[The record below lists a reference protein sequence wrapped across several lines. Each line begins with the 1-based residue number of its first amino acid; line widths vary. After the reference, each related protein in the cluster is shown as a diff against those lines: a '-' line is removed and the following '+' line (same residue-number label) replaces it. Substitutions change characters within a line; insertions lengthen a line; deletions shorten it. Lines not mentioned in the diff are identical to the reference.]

1 MSRNRRRD
9 SRVPEPSPFRIMKT
23 STDIR
28 ADYLRFFEQKGHRI
42 VPSAP
47 VAPQD
52 DATLLFTNA
61 GMNQFKDVFLGTG
74 RRDYSRAV
82 DTQKCIRVSGHHND
96 LEEVGFS
103 AQHHT
108 FFEMLGNW
116 SFGDYFKREAIAWA
130 WELLTEVWGLPK
142 DRLCA
147 TVFGGDDADGL
158 AADEEAEALWT
169 EVTELPADRVF
180 RLDKTDNFW
189 QMGETGPCGPCSE
202 VHYYLGDDP
211 ASWYRESPDLDGPDS
226 VEIWNLVFIQFNR
239 DADGALHPLPDK
251 HVDTGMGFERIC
263 TVLQGVA
270 STYDTDL
277 FQPILAAIGEI
288 TGKTYN
294 DENRVAMRVIAD
306 HVRTLCFAV
315 ADGVLPSNEG
325 RGYVLRRIL
334 RRAARYGRTLGMHE
348 PFIHGLA
355 PVVVRVMGD
364 VFPEVAEQAEHISRV
379 IRSEEEGFGKTLDR
393 GLEMFEVVSREGRIS
408 GPDAF
413 RLYDTYGFPIDLTQL
428 MGAERGLAVDLQ
440 GFETEMAAQ
449 QARSREAGRRVFAS
463 QEAVSDDFLPEEH
476 SVFLGY
482 ERLALDTRVVAW
494 KSGADGRVD
503 VYLQETPFYAE
514 AGGQVGDQGRIGN
527 GDVEVRVEET
537 FRAGEGVVHRGR
549 LSRGCAN
556 TLEDA
561 LVEARVDAGR
571 RTDTA
576 RNHTATHLLHEALR
590 QVLGDHVNQAGSL
603 VAPDRLRF
611 DFNHFE
617 AVSTDQQKQI
627 VQLVN
632 RVIRRDL
639 AVETEMVGLDE
650 ARRMGA
656 RMLFSEKYGDV
667 VRTVRAGDFSLE
679 LCGGTH
685 VDSTGQIG
693 MLQLTAETGTASG
706 VRRVEAVTA
715 AGVEAL
721 FGKQRSTLT
730 ALEDLMSVEAD
741 SLPDR
746 VKRLISRNRDLERT
760 VQSLRSASAGERMRD
775 LAGEAVDVDGVRVVA
790 TAVQPADM
798 EAFREMGDRL
808 RETLGSGVGVLGAAL
823 NGKASLIAVVTDDLI
838 RRGVQA
844 GPIVKAVAELVGGGG
859 GGRPHLAQAGGRHPE
874 KLPDALARVPGI
886 VRAQLGR

>member
-1 MSRNRRRD
+1 
-9 SRVPEPSPFRIMKT
+9 MKT
-23 STDIR
+23 SADIR
-28 ADYLRFFEQKGHRI
+28 EEYLRFFEGKGHTI
-42 VPSAP
+42 VPGAP
-47 VAPQD
+47 VAPQE

-74 RRDYSRAV
+74 RRDYRRAV

-130 WELLTEVWGLPK
+130 WELLTEVWQLPR

-147 TVFGGDDADGL
+147 TVFGGDAADGL

-169 EVTELPADRVF
+169 EVTDLPAERVI

-211 ASWYRESPDLDGPDS
+211 SSWFREVPDLDGPDT

-239 DADGALHPLPDK
+239 DAAGVLHPLPDK
-251 HVDTGMGFERIC
+251 HVDTGMGFERVC
-263 TVLQGVA
+263 TVLQGVE

-277 FQPILAAIGEI
+277 FRPILGAIGGV
-288 TGKTYN
+288 TGKPYS
-294 DENRVAMRVIAD
+294 DEHRVAMRVIAD
-306 HVRTLCFAV
+306 HIRTLCFAI

-334 RRAARYGRTLGMHE
+334 RRAARYGRTLEMHD
-348 PFIHGLA
+348 PFIHGLV
-355 PVVVRVMGD
+355 PVVVEVMGD
-364 VFPEVAEQAEHISRV
+364 VFPEVAEQADHISRV

-393 GLEMFEVVSREGRIS
+393 GLEMFEVVSADGRIS
-408 GPDAF
+408 GRDAF

-428 MGAERGLAVDLQ
+428 MCAERGLEVDLD
-440 GFETEMAAQ
+440 GFEAEMAAQ
-449 QARSREAGRRVFAS
+449 QERSREVGRRVFAS
-463 QEAVSDDFLPEEH
+463 QEAVTDDFLPSEH
-476 SVFLGY
+476 SAFVGY
-482 ERLALDTRVVAW
+482 ERLALDTVVVAC
-494 KSGADGRVD
+494 KAAADGRMD
-503 VYLQETPFYAE
+503 VYLRETPFYAE
-514 AGGQVGDQGRIGN
+514 AGGQVGDRGVIQN
-527 GDVEVRVEET
+527 GDLEVAVDET
-537 FRAGEGVVHRGR
+537 FRSGEGIVHRGR
-549 LSRGCAN
+549 LTRGCA
-556 TLEDA
+556 DA
-561 LVEARVDAGR
+561 LEGVHVEARVDAAR
-571 RTDTA
+571 RMETA

-590 QVLGDHVNQAGSL
+590 QVLGNHVNQAGSL

-617 AVSTDQQKQI
+617 AVTPAQQEKI
-627 VQLVN
+627 ARIVN
-632 RVIRRDL
+632 REIRRDL
-639 AVETEMVGLDE
+639 DVDTAMVDLDE
-650 ARRMGA
+650 ARRTGA
-656 RMLFSEKYGDV
+656 RMLFSEKYGDI
-667 VRTVRAGDFSLE
+667 VRTVRIGDFSLE

-685 VDSTGQIG
+685 VGSTGQIG
-693 MLQLTAETGTASG
+693 MLELTVETGIAAG
-706 VRRVEAVTA
+706 VRRMEAVTG

-721 FGKQRSTLT
+721 IRKQRSTLVE
-730 ALEDLMSVEAD
+730 LEEMLSVEAGA
-741 SLPDR
+741 LPDR
-746 VKRLISRNRDLERT
+746 VNRLISRSKELERT
-760 VQSLRSASAGERMRD
+760 VQSLRSASAGEQMRD
-775 LAGEAVDVDGVRVVA
+775 LAGAAVDVDGVRVVA

-838 RRGVQA
+838 QRGVKA
-844 GPIVKAVAELVGGGG
+844 GNIVKAVAELLGGGG

-874 KLPDALARVPGI
+874 MMSDALGQVPRI
-886 VRAQLGR
+886 VRLQLEG

>member
-1 MSRNRRRD
+1 MPQFACTFANAYHT
-9 SRVPEPSPFRIMKT
+9 MK
-23 STDIR
+23 SSANIR
-28 ADYLRFFEQKGHRI
+28 EEYLRFFEEKGHTI

-130 WELLTEVWGLPK
+130 WELLTEVWQLPG

-147 TVFGGDDADGL
+147 TVFGGDAADGL

-169 EVTELPADRVF
+169 EVTDLPAERVL

-202 VHYYLGDDP
+202 LHYYLGEDP
-211 ASWYRESPDLDGPDS
+211 ASWFREIPDLDGPDTS
-226 VEIWNLVFIQFNR
+226 EIWNLVFIQFNR
-239 DADGALHPLPDK
+239 DAEGVLHPLPDK

-263 TVLQGVA
+263 TVLQGVE

-277 FQPILAAIGEI
+277 FQPILTAISEV
-288 TGKTYN
+288 TGRSYN

-306 HVRTLCFAV
+306 HIRTLCFAV

-334 RRAARYGRTLGMHE
+334 RRAARYGRTLEMHD
-348 PFIHGLA
+348 PFIYGLV
-355 PVVVRVMGD
+355 PVVVNVMGN
-364 VFPEVAEQAEHISRV
+364 VFPEVTDQADHISRV

-393 GLEMFEVVSREGRIS
+393 GLEMFEVVSGDGRIS
-408 GPDAF
+408 GRDAF

-428 MGAERGLAVDLQ
+428 MCAERGLEVDLE
-440 GFETEMAAQ
+440 GFEAEMAAQ

-463 QEAVSDDFLPEEH
+463 QEAVSSDFLPPEH
-476 SVFLGY
+476 SVFVGY
-482 ERLALDTRVVAW
+482 DRLALDTVVAAH
-494 KSGADGRVD
+494 KAVENGRVD
-503 VYLQETPFYAE
+503 VYLRETPFYAE
-514 AGGQVGDQGRIGN
+514 AGGQEGDRGRIQN
-527 GDVEVRVEET
+527 GDLEVQVEET
-537 FRAGEGVVHRGR
+537 FRSGEGIVHRGR
-549 LSRGCAN
+549 LSRGCA
-556 TLEDA
+556 DA
-561 LVEARVDAGR
+561 LEGAHVEARVDAGR
-571 RTDTA
+571 RMETA
-576 RNHTATHLLHEALR
+576 RNHTATHMLHEALR
-590 QVLGDHVNQAGSL
+590 QVLGNHVNQAGSL

-617 AVSTDQQKQI
+617 AVTPAQQDEI
-627 VQLVN
+627 ARIVN

-639 AVETEMVGLDE
+639 KVDTDMVGLEE
-650 ARRMGA
+650 ARRNGA
-656 RMLFSEKYGDV
+656 RMLFSEKYGDI
-667 VRTVRAGDFSLE
+667 VRTVRIGDFSLE

-685 VDSTGQIG
+685 VESTGQIG
-693 MLQLTAETGTASG
+693 MLLLTAETGTAAG
-706 VRRVEAVTA
+706 VRRVEAVTG

-721 FGKQRSTLT
+721 IRKQRSTVA
-730 ALEDLMSVEAD
+730 ALEEMLSVEAD
-741 SLPDR
+741 ALPDR
-746 VKRLISRNRDLERT
+746 VERLISRGKELERT
-760 VQSLRSASAGERMRD
+760 VQSIRSASAGEQMRD
-775 LAGEAVDVDGVRVVA
+775 LAGAAVEVDGVRVVA

-808 RETLGSGVGVLGAAL
+808 RETLESGVGVLGAAL

-844 GPIVKAVAELVGGGG
+844 GNIVKAVAELVGGGG

-874 KLPDALARVPGI
+874 RISDALARVPEI
-886 VRAQLGR
+886 VRLQLER

>member
-1 MSRNRRRD
+1 
-9 SRVPEPSPFRIMKT
+9 MKT

-28 ADYLRFFEQKGHRI
+28 SDYLRFFEARGHRI

-74 RRDYSRAV
+74 RRDYRRAV

-158 AADEEAEALWT
+158 APDEEAEALWT
-169 EVTELPADRVF
+169 EVTDLPADRVF

-202 VHYYLGDDP
+202 VHYYQGDDP
-211 ASWYRESPDLDGPDS
+211 ASWYREGPDLDGPDS

-239 DADGALHPLPDK
+239 DADGVLHPLPDK

-263 TVLQGVA
+263 TVLQGVE

-288 TGKTYN
+288 SGRPYN

-334 RRAARYGRTLGMHE
+334 RRAARYGRTLGMHD
-348 PFIHGLA
+348 PFIHGLV

-364 VFPEVAEQAEHISRV
+364 VFPEVAEQAGHISRV

-408 GPDAF
+408 GRDAF

-440 GFETEMAAQ
+440 GFEEEMAAQ
-449 QARSREAGRRVFAS
+449 QERSREAGRRVFAS
-463 QEAVSDDFLPEEH
+463 QEAVSDDFLPDEH

-482 ERLALDTRVVAW
+482 ERLVLDTRVVAW
-494 KSGADGRVD
+494 KSGDDGRVD

-527 GDVEVRVEET
+527 GDLEVCVDET
-537 FRAGEGVVHRGR
+537 FRSGEGIVHRGR
-549 LSRGCAN
+549 LSRGSAD
-556 TLEDA
+556 TLEGA

-571 RTDTA
+571 RMETA

-617 AVSTDQQKQI
+617 AVSPDQQEQI

-667 VRTVRAGDFSLE
+667 VRTVRVGDFSLE

-685 VDSTGQIG
+685 VGSTGRIG

-721 FGKQRSTLT
+721 IGKQRSTLA
-730 ALEDLMSVEAD
+730 ALEGLMSVDAHA
-741 SLPDR
+741 LPDR
-746 VKRLISRNRDLERT
+746 VNRLITRNRELERT

-823 NGKASLIAVVTDDLI
+823 NGNASLIAVVTDDLI

-874 KLPDALARVPGI
+874 KMPDALARVPGI
-886 VRAQLGR
+886 VRAQLAR

>member
-1 MSRNRRRD
+1 MSRNRAPV
-9 SRVPEPSPFRIMKT
+9 SIKPFRNMKT

-28 ADYLRFFEQKGHRI
+28 SDYLRFFEARGHRI

-47 VAPQD
+47 VAPHD

-74 RRDYSRAV
+74 RRDYRRAV

-130 WELLTEVWGLPK
+130 WELLTEFWGLPK

-169 EVTELPADRVF
+169 EVTDLPAERVF

-202 VHYYLGDDP
+202 VHYYPGDDP
-211 ASWYRESPDLDGPDS
+211 ASWYREGPDLDGPDS

-263 TVLQGVA
+263 TVLQGVE

-288 TGKTYN
+288 SGKPYN
-294 DENRVAMRVIAD
+294 DENRVAMRVVAD
-306 HVRTLCFAV
+306 HIRTLCFAV

-334 RRAARYGRTLGMHE
+334 RRAARYGRTLGMHD
-348 PFIHGLA
+348 PFIHRLA
-355 PVVVRVMGD
+355 PVVIRVMGD
-364 VFPEVAEQAEHISRV
+364 VFPEVAEQAGHISSV

-408 GPDAF
+408 GRDAF

-428 MGAERGLAVDLQ
+428 MGAERGLAVDLP
-440 GFETEMAAQ
+440 GFEKAMAAQ

-463 QEAVSDDFLPEEH
+463 QEAVSDDFLPDEH

-494 KSGADGRVD
+494 KSGEDGRVD
-503 VYLQETPFYAE
+503 VYLRETPFYAE
-514 AGGQVGDQGRIGN
+514 AGGQVGDRGCIGN
-527 GDVEVRVEET
+527 GDLEVRVEET
-537 FRAGEGVVHRGR
+537 FRSGEGIVHRGR
-549 LSRGCAN
+549 LARGSAD
-556 TLEDA
+556 TLEGA

-617 AVSTDQQKQI
+617 AVTPDQQEQI

-639 AVETEMVGLDE
+639 AVETEMVGLEE
-650 ARRMGA
+650 ARRLGA

-667 VRTVRAGDFSLE
+667 VQTVRVGDFSLE

-685 VDSTGQIG
+685 VGSTGQIG

-721 FGKQRSTLT
+721 IGEQRSTLT
-730 ALEDLMSVEAD
+730 ALEGLMSVDTHA
-741 SLPDR
+741 LPDR
-746 VKRLISRNRDLERT
+746 VNRLISRNRELERT
-760 VQSLRSASAGERMRD
+760 VQSLRSASAGVRMRD

-790 TAVQPADM
+790 RAVQPADM

-874 KLPDALARVPGI
+874 KMPDALARVPGI
-886 VRAQLGR
+886 VRAQLAR

>member
-1 MSRNRRRD
+1 
-9 SRVPEPSPFRIMKT
+9 MKT
-23 STDIR
+23 SIDIR
-28 ADYLRFFEQKGHRI
+28 TDFLRFFEAKGHRI
-42 VPSAP
+42 VPGAP

-130 WELLTEVWGLPK
+130 WELLTEVWRLPRE
-142 DRLCA
+142 RLCA

-158 AADEEAEALWT
+158 AADEEAEALWA
-169 EVTELPADRVF
+169 EVTDLPAERVY

-211 ASWYRESPDLDGPDS
+211 ASWYRDSPDLDGPDS

-239 DADGALHPLPDK
+239 DASGALHALPDK

-263 TVLQGVA
+263 TVLQGGE

-277 FQPILAAIGEI
+277 FQPILGAIGEI
-288 TGKTYN
+288 TGRPYN

-306 HVRTLCFAV
+306 HIRTLCFAT
-315 ADGVLPSNEG
+315 ADGVLPSSEG

-334 RRAARYGRTLGMHE
+334 RRAARYGRTLGMHD
-348 PFIHGLA
+348 PFIHKLV
-355 PVVVRVMGD
+355 PVVVRIMGD
-364 VFPEVAEQAEHISRV
+364 VFPEVTEQAGHISRV

-393 GLEMFEVVSREGRIS
+393 GLEMFEVVSREGKIS
-408 GPDAF
+408 GRDAF

-428 MGAERGLAVDLQ
+428 MGAERGLAVDLH
-440 GFETEMAAQ
+440 GFEKEMAAQ

-476 SVFLGY
+476 SGFLGY
-482 ERLALDTRVVAW
+482 DRLAIDTRVVAC
-494 KSGADGRVD
+494 KSGEDGRVD
-503 VYLQETPFYAE
+503 VYLHETPFYAE
-514 AGGQVGDQGRIGN
+514 AGGQVGDRGCIRN
-527 GDVEVRVEET
+527 GDLEVRVEET
-537 FRAGEGVVHRGR
+537 FRSGEGIVHRGR
-549 LSRGCAN
+549 LTRGCAE
-556 TLEDA
+556 TLDNA

-571 RTDTA
+571 RMDTA

-611 DFNHFE
+611 DFSHFE
-617 AVSTDQQKQI
+617 AVSPDQQEKI

-639 AVETEMVGLDE
+639 AVETETVGLE
-650 ARRMGA
+650 SARRMGA

-667 VRTVRAGDFSLE
+667 VRTVRIEDFSLE

-685 VDSTGQIG
+685 VGSTGQIG
-693 MLQLTAETGTASG
+693 MLQLTAESGTASG
-706 VRRVEAVTA
+706 VRRMEAVTA

-721 FGKQRSTLT
+721 IGKQRSTLT
-730 ALEDLMSVEAD
+730 ALEGLMSVEAPA
-741 SLPDR
+741 LPDR
-746 VKRLISRNRDLERT
+746 VNRLISRNRELERT
-760 VQSLRSASAGERMRD
+760 VQSLRSESAGERMRD
-775 LAGEAVDVDGVRVVA
+775 LAGDAVDVDGVRVVA
-790 TAVQPADM
+790 TAVRPADM

-808 RETLGSGVGVLGAAL
+808 RETLESGVGVLGAAL

-844 GPIVKAVAELVGGGG
+844 GPIVKAVAEFVGGGG

-874 KLPDALARVPGI
+874 KMPDALARVPDI

>member
-1 MSRNRRRD
+1 M
-9 SRVPEPSPFRIMKT
+9 
-23 STDIR
+23 
-28 ADYLRFFEQKGHRI
+28 
-42 VPSAP
+42 PSAP

-74 RRDYSRAV
+74 RREYSRAV
-82 DTQKCIRVSGHHND
+82 DTQKCIRVSGRHND

-103 AQHHT
+103 SQHHT

-130 WELLTEVWGLPK
+130 WELLTEVWQLPRE
-142 DRLCA
+142 RLCA

-158 AADEEAEALWT
+158 AADEEAEALWVEMT
-169 EVTELPADRVF
+169 DLPAERVF

-211 ASWYRESPDLDGPDS
+211 ASWYREGPDLDGPDS

-263 TVLQGVA
+263 TVLQGVE

-288 TGKTYN
+288 TGKPYN

-315 ADGVLPSNEG
+315 ADGVLPSSEG

-334 RRAARYGRTLGMHE
+334 RRAARYGRTLGMHD

-364 VFPEVAEQAEHISRV
+364 VFPEVAEQAGHISRV

-408 GPDAF
+408 GRDAF

-440 GFETEMAAQ
+440 GFEREMAAQ

-463 QEAVSDDFLPEEH
+463 QEAVSDDFLPKEH

-514 AGGQVGDQGRIGN
+514 AGGQVGDQGLIGN

-537 FRAGEGVVHRGR
+537 FRSGEGIVHRGR
-549 LSRGCAN
+549 LSRGCAD
-556 TLEDA
+556 TLERVR
-561 LVEARVDAGR
+561 VEARVDVGR

-603 VAPDRLRF
+603 VAPGRLRF

-617 AVSTDQQKQI
+617 AVSPDQQEQI
-627 VQLVN
+627 AQLVN

-639 AVETEMVGLDE
+639 AVESEMVGLKE

-667 VRTVRAGDFSLE
+667 VRTVRVGDFSLE

-685 VDSTGQIG
+685 VGSTGQIG

-721 FGKQRSTLT
+721 IEKQRSTLT
-730 ALEDLMSVEAD
+730 VLKGLMGVEAHA
-741 SLPDR
+741 LPDR
-746 VKRLISRNRDLERT
+746 VNRLMSRNRELERT
-760 VQSLRSASAGERMRD
+760 VQSLRRASAGERMRD
-775 LAGEAVDVDGVRVVA
+775 LAVEAIDVDGVRVVA
-790 TAVQPADM
+790 TAVQPADV

-844 GPIVKAVAELVGGGG
+844 GPIVKAVAVLVGGGG

-874 KLPDALARVPGI
+874 KMPEALARVPGI

>member
-1 MSRNRRRD
+1 
-9 SRVPEPSPFRIMKT
+9 MKT

-28 ADYLRFFEQKGHRI
+28 SDYLRFFEARGHRI

-74 RRDYSRAV
+74 RRDYRRAV

-169 EVTELPADRVF
+169 EVTDLPADRVF

-202 VHYYLGDDP
+202 VHYYQGDDP
-211 ASWYRESPDLDGPDS
+211 ASWYREGPELDGPDS

-239 DADGALHPLPDK
+239 DADGVLHPLPDK

-263 TVLQGVA
+263 TVLQGME

-288 TGKTYN
+288 SGRPYN

-334 RRAARYGRTLGMHE
+334 RRAARYGRTLGMHD
-348 PFIHGLA
+348 PFIHGLV

-364 VFPEVAEQAEHISRV
+364 VFPEVAEQAGHISRV

-408 GPDAF
+408 GRDAF

-440 GFETEMAAQ
+440 GFEEEMAAQ
-449 QARSREAGRRVFAS
+449 QERSREAGRRVFAS
-463 QEAVSDDFLPEEH
+463 QEAVSDDFLPDEH

-482 ERLALDTRVVAW
+482 ERHVLDTRVVAW
-494 KSGADGRVD
+494 KSRDDGRVD

-527 GDVEVRVEET
+527 GDLEVCVDET
-537 FRAGEGVVHRGR
+537 FRSGEGIVHRGR
-549 LSRGCAN
+549 LSRGSAD
-556 TLEDA
+556 TLEGA

-571 RTDTA
+571 RMETA

-617 AVSTDQQKQI
+617 AVSPDQQEQI

-667 VRTVRAGDFSLE
+667 VRTVRVGDFSLE

-685 VDSTGQIG
+685 VGSTGQIG

-721 FGKQRSTLT
+721 IGKQRSTLA
-730 ALEDLMSVEAD
+730 ALEGLMSVDAHA
-741 SLPDR
+741 LPDR
-746 VKRLISRNRDLERT
+746 VNRLITRNRELERT

-823 NGKASLIAVVTDDLI
+823 NGNASLIAVVTDDLI

-874 KLPDALARVPGI
+874 RMSDALARVPGI
-886 VRAQLGR
+886 VRAQLAR

>member
-1 MSRNRRRD
+1 MS
-9 SRVPEPSPFRIMKT
+9 FRTLK
-23 STDIR
+23 SSADIR
-28 ADYLRFFEQKGHRI
+28 ADYLRFFERKGHTI

-47 VAPQD
+47 VAPQG

-74 RRDYSRAV
+74 RRDYRRAV

-103 AQHHT
+103 SQHHT

-130 WELLTEVWGLPK
+130 WELLTEVWQLPK

-147 TVFGGDDADGL
+147 TVFGGEPADGL

-169 EVTELPADRVF
+169 EVTDLPAERVL
-180 RLDKTDNFW
+180 RLGKADNFW

-211 ASWYRESPDLDGPDS
+211 ASWLGVGADLDGPDT

-239 DADGALHPLPDK
+239 DTEGALHPLPDK
-251 HVDTGMGFERIC
+251 HVDTGLGFERIC
-263 TVLQGVA
+263 TVLQGVE

-277 FQPILAAIGEI
+277 FRPILAAIGEV
-288 TGKTYN
+288 TGKPYN
-294 DENRVAMRVIAD
+294 DEHRVAMRVIAD
-306 HVRTLCFAV
+306 HIRTLCFAI

-334 RRAARYGRTLGMHE
+334 RRAARYGRTLEMHD
-348 PFIHGLA
+348 PFIHGLV
-355 PVVVRVMGD
+355 PVIARVMGG
-364 VFPEVAEQAEHISRV
+364 VFPEVAEQADHISRV

-393 GLEMFEVVSREGRIS
+393 GLEMFQVVSREGKIS
-408 GPDAF
+408 GQDAF

-428 MGAERGLAVDLQ
+428 MGAERGLDVDLD
-440 GFETEMAAQ
+440 GFERAMAAQ

-463 QEAVSDDFLPEEH
+463 QEAVLDDFLPREH
-476 SVFLGY
+476 SVFVGY
-482 ERLALDTRVVAW
+482 ECLALDTRVVAW
-494 KSGADGRVD
+494 KSEADGRVD
-503 VYLQETPFYAE
+503 VYLKETPFYAE
-514 AGGQVGDQGRIGN
+514 AGGQVGDQGQIQN
-527 GDVEVRVEET
+527 GDLEVRIEET
-537 FRAGEGVVHRGR
+537 FRSGAGIVHRGR
-549 LSRGCAN
+549 LSRGCADA
-556 TLEDA
+556 LEGA
-561 LVEARVDAGR
+561 LVEARVDTGR
-571 RTDTA
+571 RMDIA

-590 QVLGDHVNQAGSL
+590 RVLGDHVNQAGSL

-617 AVSTDQQKQI
+617 AVSPARQEQI
-627 VQLVN
+627 AHIVN
-632 RVIRRDL
+632 RVIRRDIS
-639 AVETEMVGLDE
+639 VETDTVGLEE

-656 RMLFSEKYGDV
+656 RMLFSEKYGEL
-667 VRTVRAGDFSLE
+667 VRTVRVGDYSLE

-685 VDSTGQIG
+685 VGSTGQIG
-693 MLQLTAETGTASG
+693 MLQLTAETGTAAG

-715 AGVEAL
+715 AGVEVL
-721 FGKQRSTLT
+721 IEKQRSTLA
-730 ALEDLMSVEAD
+730 ALEGMLSVDAD
-741 SLPDR
+741 ALPDR
-746 VKRLISRNRDLERT
+746 VGRLIARGKELERT
-760 VQSLRSASAGERMRD
+760 IQSMRSASAGERMRD
-775 LAGEAVDVDGVRVVA
+775 LADAAVDVDGVRVVA

-808 RETLGSGVGVLGAAL
+808 REILGSGVGVLGAAL

-838 RRGVQA
+838 NRGVQA
-844 GPIVKAVAELVGGGG
+844 GNIVKAVAELVGGGG

-874 KLPDALARVPGI
+874 KMSDALARVPQI
-886 VRAQLGR
+886 VRLQLGR

>member
-1 MSRNRRRD
+1 
-9 SRVPEPSPFRIMKT
+9 MKT

-28 ADYLRFFEQKGHRI
+28 SDYLRFFEARGHRI

-74 RRDYSRAV
+74 RRDYRRAV

-158 AADEEAEALWT
+158 APDEEAEALWT
-169 EVTELPADRVF
+169 EVTDLPADRVF

-202 VHYYLGDDP
+202 VHYYQGDDP
-211 ASWYRESPDLDGPDS
+211 ASWYREGPDLDGPDS

-239 DADGALHPLPDK
+239 DADGVLHPLPDK

-263 TVLQGVA
+263 TVLQGVE

-288 TGKTYN
+288 SGRPYN
-294 DENRVAMRVIAD
+294 DENLVAMRVIAD

-334 RRAARYGRTLGMHE
+334 RRAARYGRTLGMHD
-348 PFIHGLA
+348 PFIHGLV

-364 VFPEVAEQAEHISRV
+364 VFPEVAEQAGHISRV

-408 GPDAF
+408 GRDAF

-440 GFETEMAAQ
+440 GFEEEMAAQ

-463 QEAVSDDFLPEEH
+463 QEAVSDDFLPDEH

-482 ERLALDTRVVAW
+482 ERLVLDTRVVAW
-494 KSGADGRVD
+494 KSGDDGRVD

-527 GDVEVRVEET
+527 GDLEVCVDET
-537 FRAGEGVVHRGR
+537 FRSGEGIVHRGR
-549 LSRGCAN
+549 LSRGSAD
-556 TLEDA
+556 TLEGA

-571 RTDTA
+571 RMETA

-617 AVSTDQQKQI
+617 AVSPDQQEQI

-667 VRTVRAGDFSLE
+667 VRTVRVGDFSLE

-685 VDSTGQIG
+685 VGSTGQIG

-721 FGKQRSTLT
+721 IGKQRSTLA
-730 ALEDLMSVEAD
+730 ALEGLMSVDAHA
-741 SLPDR
+741 LPDR
-746 VKRLISRNRDLERT
+746 VNRLITRNRELERT

-823 NGKASLIAVVTDDLI
+823 NGNASLIAVVTDDLI

-874 KLPDALARVPGI
+874 KMSDALARVPGI
-886 VRAQLGR
+886 VRAQLAR

>member
-1 MSRNRRRD
+1 
-9 SRVPEPSPFRIMKT
+9 MK
-23 STDIR
+23 SSADIR
-28 ADYLRFFEQKGHRI
+28 TDYLRFFERKGHTV

-47 VAPQD
+47 VAPHG

-103 AQHHT
+103 SQHHT

-130 WELLTEVWGLPK
+130 WELLTEVWKLPK

-147 TVFGGDDADGL
+147 TVFGGDAADGL
-158 AADEEAEALWT
+158 AVDEEAEALWT
-169 EVTELPADRVF
+169 EVTDLPAERVF
-180 RLDKTDNFW
+180 RLGKADNFW

-211 ASWYRESPDLDGPDS
+211 ASWFREAPDLDGPDV

-239 DADGALHPLPDK
+239 DTEGTLHPLPDK

-263 TVLQGVA
+263 TVLQGVD

-277 FQPILAAIGEI
+277 FQPILAAIGEVAA
-288 TGKTYN
+288 KPYD
-294 DENRVAMRVIAD
+294 DEHRVAMRVIAD
-306 HVRTLCFAV
+306 HIRTLCFAI

-334 RRAARYGRTLGMHE
+334 RRAARYGRTLGLHD
-348 PFIHGLA
+348 PFIHGLV
-355 PVVVRVMGD
+355 PVVARVMGG
-364 VFPEVAEQAEHISRV
+364 VFPEVEEQADHISRV

-393 GLEMFEVVSREGRIS
+393 GLEMFEVVSGKGKVSGR
-408 GPDAF
+408 DAF

-428 MGAERGLAVDLQ
+428 MGAERGLEVDLD
-440 GFETEMAAQ
+440 GFEREMADQ

-463 QEAVSDDFLPEEH
+463 QEAVSDDFLPREH
-476 SVFLGY
+476 SVFVGY
-482 ERLALDTRVVAW
+482 ECLALDTRVAAW
-494 KSGADGRVD
+494 KSTADGRVD
-503 VYLQETPFYAE
+503 VYLKETPFYAE
-514 AGGQVGDQGRIGN
+514 SGGQVGDRGQIRN
-527 GDVEVRVEET
+527 ADLEVEVEDT
-537 FRAGEGVVHRGR
+537 FRSGAGIVHRGR
-549 LSRGCAN
+549 LSRGSA
-556 TLEDA
+556 DA
-561 LVEARVDAGR
+561 LDAARVQAQVDPVR
-571 RTDTA
+571 RMDIA
-576 RNHTATHLLHEALR
+576 CNHTATHLLHEALR

-617 AVSTDQQKQI
+617 AVSPAQREKI
-627 VQLVN
+627 AHIVN
-632 RVIRRDL
+632 RVIRQDI
-639 AVETEMVGLDE
+639 AVEIDTVGLE
-650 ARRMGA
+650 KARRMGA
-656 RMLFSEKYGDV
+656 RMLFSEKYGEL
-667 VRTVRAGDFSLE
+667 VRTVRVGDYSLE

-685 VDSTGQIG
+685 VGSTGQIG
-693 MLQLTAETGTASG
+693 MLQLTAETGTAAG

-715 AGVEAL
+715 AGVETLIAR
-721 FGKQRSTLT
+721 QRSTLST
-730 ALEDLMSVEAD
+730 LEEMLSVEAD
-741 SLPDR
+741 VLPDR
-746 VKRLISRNRDLERT
+746 VDRLISRSKELERT
-760 VQSLRSASAGERMRD
+760 NQSLRSASAGERMRD
-775 LAGEAVDVDGVRVVA
+775 LAGDAVTVDGVRVVA

-798 EAFREMGDRL
+798 EAFRDMGDRL
-808 RETLGSGVGVLGAAL
+808 REALGSGVGVLGAAM

-838 RRGVQA
+838 QRGVQA
-844 GPIVKAVAELVGGGG
+844 GTIVKAVAELVGGGG

-874 KLPDALARVPGI
+874 KMSDALARVPQI